1 MIRVTKVS
9 RVDDH
14 NQDMIGADRF
24 NGMENGW

>member
-1 MIRVTKVS
+1 MIRVTTVS
-9 RVDDH
+9 RADDH